1 MVQLG
6 ANRYGKAEVRVMR
19 VARGAGPGGIG
30 DVIRDWNVSTSLS
43 GDLAATHLTGDN
55 SAVLATDTQKNTV
68 YAFAQRLGPVPPE
81 VLGME
86 LAAHFVGTQPQ
97 ITRARVAVEEYG
109 WTPVGES
116 RHSFARSGELTR
128 ACRVVHDEEEG
139 VSVVAGIED
148 LTVLNTTNSEFWGF
162 PRDEYTTLAETRDR
176 MLATQVSAW
185 WRYRGAGPSD
195 GRSPGPDWDAAF
207 RIAREALLSA
217 FSETYSYSLQQTL
230 YAIGGRII
238 EAVPDACEVRLALPN
253 KHHFI
258 VDLEPFGQP
267 NDNEVYFAAD
277 RPYGLIEGSVL
288 ADDAPPEGLA
298 WT

>member
-1 MVQLG
+1 MVHLG

-19 VARGAGPGGIG
+19 VARAAGPGGG

-86 LAAHFVGTQPQ
+86 LAAHFVGSQAQ
-97 ITRARVAVEEYG
+97 ITRARVAVQEYG
-109 WTPVGES
+109 WAPVGES
-116 RHSFARSGELTR
+116 RHSFARTGELTR
-128 ACRVVHDEEEG
+128 ACRVVHDEEDG

-185 WRYRGAGPSD
+185 WRYWGAGPSD

-207 RIAREALLSA
+207 GLAREALLSA

-230 YAIGGRII
+230 YAIGERIV
-238 EAVPDACEVRLALPN
+238 EAVPEVCEVRLALPN
-253 KHHFI
+253 KHHYL
-258 VDLEPFGQP
+258 VDLAPFGLP
-267 NDNEVYFAAD
+267 NDNEVYYPGD
-277 RPYGLIEGSVL
+277 RPYGLIEGTVL
-288 ADDAPPEGLA
+288 ADDAPDPGLA

>member
-19 VARGAGPGGIG
+19 VARGTGAGGG

-86 LAAHFVGTQPQ
+86 LAAHFVGTQAQ

-109 WTPVGES
+109 WAPVGES
-116 RHSFARSGELTR
+116 RHSFARTGELIR
-128 ACRVVHDEEEG
+128 ACRVVHDEEDG
-139 VSVVAGIED
+139 VSVVAGIQD

-162 PRDEYTTLAETRDR
+162 PRDEYTTLEETRDR

-207 RIAREALLSA
+207 GVAREALLSA

-230 YAIGGRII
+230 HAIGERII
-238 EAVPDACEVRLALPN
+238 EAVPDVCEVRLALPN
-253 KHHFI
+253 KHHYL
-258 VDLEPFGQP
+258 VDLAPFGLP
-267 NDNEVYFAAD
+267 NDNEVYYPGD
-277 RPYGLIEGSVL
+277 RPYGLIEGTVL
-288 ADDAPPEGLA
+288 ADDAPDPGPA
-298 WT
+298 WA